1 MNQDLALLQNINQT
15 LVSTPNA
22 NQRELAKNANVSIGL
37 MNAVLKRFVE
47 RGWIM
52 LKNVNVRKIAYALTE
67 QGLNELK
74 ARSRIFA
81 KRTFALA
88 SEYNQILY
96 DKIINA
102 KSRGKT
108 SVILYGKSYIEFLI
122 EYACE
127 KAQVDLKK
135 CSPDSKIAEDAFCL
149 AGELEEEEIQNRLKS
164 KGAEKLVDLIGDFSD
179 FGVEQ

>member
-52 LKNVNVRKIAYALTE
+52 LKNVNARKIAYALTE

-88 SEYNQILY
+88 SEYNQ
-96 DKIINA
+96 
-102 KSRGKT
+102 
-108 SVILYGKSYIEFLI
+108 ILYGKSYIEFLI